1 MATLRNQ
8 CSEPLLDGDKKEGSV
23 VVDDMFG
30 EGIARGT
37 VPLEHGDGVNVL
49 IDFLG
54 PAQDPKPPASR
65 GAENLKRA
73 PAGRTRTTSFT
84 TGTDFES
91 GAAHRAR
98 GGNSHERH
106 ASTPQKRSTTVSY
119 ETAPRDQ
126 PSCKSTTVAVGHLDS
141 SYRGLSRRERCGA
154 SACIRYLA
162 PCRRR
167 LNYNTAVIT
176 ATVL

>member
-1 MATLRNQ
+1 MT
-8 CSEPLLDGDKKEGSV
+8 DGDKKEGPV

-73 PAGRTRTTSFT
+73 PAGRTRTISFT
-84 TGTDFES
+84 TGTDFDS

-98 GGNSHERH
+98 GRNSHERH
-106 ASTPQKRSTTVSY
+106 ASTAKRSTTVSCQ
-119 ETAPRDQ
+119 TAPRDQ

-141 SYRGLSRRERCGA
+141 S
-154 SACIRYLA
+154 
-162 PCRRR
+162 
-167 LNYNTAVIT
+167 
-176 ATVL
+176 

>member
-1 MATLRNQ
+1 M
-8 CSEPLLDGDKKEGSV
+8 

-73 PAGRTRTTSFT
+73 PAGRTRTISFT
-84 TGTDFES
+84 TGTDFDS

-98 GGNSHERH
+98 GRNSHERH
-106 ASTPQKRSTTVSY
+106 ASTPQKICV
-119 ETAPRDQ
+119 
-126 PSCKSTTVAVGHLDS
+126 
-141 SYRGLSRRERCGA
+141 RERRTLDLRGPSLCDGI
-154 SACIRYLA
+154 SCLLYKEFG
-162 PCRRR
+162 
-167 LNYNTAVIT
+167 
-176 ATVL
+176 TVVS

>member
-8 CSEPLLDGDKKEGSV
+8 RGEPLLDGDKKEGSV

-98 GGNSHERH
+98 GRNSHERH
-106 ASTPQKRSTTVSY
+106 ASTPQKNQLPYRVADGTKGQAKLQVDNCG
-119 ETAPRDQ
+119 RG
-126 PSCKSTTVAVGHLDS
+126 PS
-141 SYRGLSRRERCGA
+141 
-154 SACIRYLA
+154 
-162 PCRRR
+162 
-167 LNYNTAVIT
+167 
-176 ATVL
+176 